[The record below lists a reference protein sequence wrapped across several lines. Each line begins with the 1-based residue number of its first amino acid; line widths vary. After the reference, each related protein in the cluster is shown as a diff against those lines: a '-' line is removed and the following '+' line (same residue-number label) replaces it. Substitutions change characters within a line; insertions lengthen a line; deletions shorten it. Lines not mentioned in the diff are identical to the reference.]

1 VLFFHGNAGNISH
14 RLDSLSVFHRLGFN
28 TLIFDYR
35 GYGQS
40 EGSPSEDG
48 IYRDAE
54 AALTYLRE
62 DRGIPLKTIVYFG
75 RSLGGSVAAW
85 LAARTSPGALIVESS
100 FTSAPDMAAQL
111 YPLLPARMLTRLRY
125 NTLEY
130 LTRVTCPVLIIHS
143 AEDEIIPFQHG
154 QRLFAAAPEP
164 KRFLEI
170 HGDHN
175 MGFLNSGPRYEQGLQ
190 EFLLQEFRKD
200 EDM

>member
-1 VLFFHGNAGNISH
+1 
-14 RLDSLSVFHRLGFN
+14 LSVFHRLGFN